1 MDSVV
6 TFAGIEFRGLT
17 RKTLFERSDRLKV
30 ITTVN
35 AEFIVMANQDRRF
48 WRILCDSWSTF
59 DGQIPYLLARRLNPG
74 LELEKISGSDLIF
87 DVCAFA
93 RDQNQRVFLLGGLA
107 ESNRRTVE
115 ILRGRYGIEIDGFS
129 PEFRPYPF
137 DDAFNRALLEH
148 VQRASPDFLLV
159 ALGAPKQ
166 EYWLDDNRDAL
177 ERMGVRWAVGVGGTF
192 DFVSG
197 KERRAPVLVQRAG
210 LEGIWRLAQNPTR
223 LRRFLHIFRM
233 FEYVVRPRWSR

>member
-6 TFAGIEFRGLT
+6 TFAGIDFRGLT
-17 RKTLFERSDRLKV
+17 RKKLFEPSERLKM

-48 WRILCDSWSTF
+48 WSILCDSWSTF

-74 LELEKISGSDLIF
+74 VELEKISGSDLIF
-87 DVCAFA
+87 DICAFA
-93 RDQNQRVFLLGGLA
+93 GANAKRVFLLGGLA
-107 ESNRRTVE
+107 ESNRRSVE
-115 ILRGRYGIEIDGFS
+115 ILRERYRIEVDGFS
-129 PEFRPYPF
+129 PELRPYPF
-137 DDAFNRALLEH
+137 DAEVNRELLAR
-148 VQRASPDFLLV
+148 VQRAAPDFLLV

-166 EYWLDDNRDAL
+166 EFWLDDHRDAL
-177 ERMGVRWAVGVGGTF
+177 EKLGVRWAIGVGGTF

-197 KERRAPVLVQRAG
+197 KERRAPVLVQKVG

-233 FEYVVRPRWSR
+233 FEYVVRPRWKA